1 MVAVGTSP
9 YARLCVRPKLSADYK
24 SSSSTPSR
32 NDAKIAYSA
41 PNDAPSTKRW
51 QSWNS
56 GMSVMGPDNGIS
68 VNVVTG
74 LPCWST
80 RVMRTDSPA
89 QSETVT
95 IVGRRQGQMQTTI
108 TTRSTSTNANADT

>member
-9 YARLCVRPKLSADYK
+9 YARLCVCAKLSAASK

-32 NDAKIAYSA
+32 NDAKTAYSA
-41 PNDAPSTKRW
+41 PYDAPSTKRW

-68 VNVVTG
+68 VKVVTT

-95 IVGRRQGQMQTTI
+95 TVGRRQGQIQTTM
-108 TTRSTSTNANADT
+108 TTKTTSTNANVDT